1 MVTAMTPP
9 HEEMSSVSSESSN
22 QESCLNSSMMV
33 FMRFS
38 VTAVIGVTVEHFAFE
53 VPTNSYFPQM
63 LT

>member
-1 MVTAMTPP
+1 
-9 HEEMSSVSSESSN
+9 
-22 QESCLNSSMMV
+22 MV